1 MLKENHHLCTE
12 LKSLQKQCVLHQQAV
27 KGSSDGMLT
36 AGIIETS
43 INQFFFFFADNA
55 QLRETIEKLH
65 AILSKRCN
73 FEGKYL
79 TQVSFPGS
87 CV

>member
-1 MLKENHHLCTE
+1 MVFFDVLKCDSTYNWEKKLLIRVNV
-12 LKSLQKQCVLHQQAV
+12 LKFLH
-27 KGSSDGMLT
+27 M
-36 AGIIETS
+36 
-43 INQFFFFFADNA
+43 FFSADNA

-73 FEGKYL
+73 FEGIYL
-79 TQVSFPGS
+79 TQASFPGS

>member
-1 MLKENHHLCTE
+1 MLKENQHLCTE

-27 KGSSDGMLT
+27 KGRSDGMLK
-36 AGIIETS
+36 AIIEAS
-43 INQFFFFFADNA
+43 KFNSFFFGFFFFADNA

-73 FEGKYL
+73 FEGI
-79 TQVSFPGS
+79 F
-87 CV
+87 